1 MLAPTTGSIGAI
13 RTSKMVELSGFND
26 IFGAFICLNCSII
39 SEIVDAAIRENN
51 NVECVD
57 DKSVNS
63 VFLNILNEK
72 DLDIRDKK
80 SAIIDFIAAGIETLA
95 NTLIFVLHYVTNSRN
110 GILQRIQ
117 EEFDH
122 CGTEIDS
129 NDLAQAVYTKACL
142 QETFRIC
149 PTAFCLAR
157 ILQEDANL
165 SGYDV
170 KAGVKRAHSFQFA
183 LIYGNLCVC

>member
-1 MLAPTTGSIGAI
+1 MAY
-13 RTSKMVELSGFND
+13 
-26 IFGAFICLNCSII
+26 IFLIHWFCVRSFSII

-51 NVECVD
+51 IECAD
-57 DKSVNS
+57 EKGVNS
-63 VFLNILNEK
+63 VFFNILNEK

-95 NTLIFVLHYVTNSRN
+95 NTLIFVLHYTTNSRN
-110 GILQRIQ
+110 GIMQRIQ
-117 EEFDH
+117 EDFDH
-122 CGTEIDS
+122 CSNELDS

-157 ILQEDANL
+157 ILQEDTNL
-165 SGYDV
+165 SGYNV
-170 KAGVKRAHSFQFA
+170 KAGVSISWHKTAQ
-183 LIYGNLCVC
+183 

>member
-1 MLAPTTGSIGAI
+1 MFISIF
-13 RTSKMVELSGFND
+13 TH
-26 IFGAFICLNCSII
+26 SII

-51 NVECVD
+51 NVDCVD
-57 DKSVNS
+57 DKNVNS

-95 NTLIFVLHYVTNSRN
+95 NTLIFVLHYVTNSRQ
-110 GILQRIQ
+110 GIFKRIQ

-122 CGTEIDS
+122 CGNEIDS
-129 NDLAQAVYTKACL
+129 SDFAQAVYTKACL

-157 ILQEDANL
+157 ILQEDTNL

-170 KAGVKRAHSFQFA
+170 KAGV
-183 LIYGNLCVC
+183 GE